1 MESFP
6 LLINKN
12 LFFNFFSFAHNFS
25 CKSDNWSQ
33 FQKFNHTILKY
44 KYKFKK
50 DKIIISRHWCYA
62 IEKRGVED
70 TISSKKSLFYSK
82 TRTDYRKWDSCQQL
96 GNGKYGRRGK
106 RLHKKYFA
114 DCISL
119 RLLHNATS
127 PAGILHGS
135 VHRLTCITR
144 VQSLVMQAASVSHE
158 V

>member
-1 MESFP
+1 MDGEA
-6 LLINKN
+6 N
-12 LFFNFFSFAHNFS
+12 
-25 CKSDNWSQ
+25 
-33 FQKFNHTILKY
+33 
-44 KYKFKK
+44 
-50 DKIIISRHWCYA
+50 
-62 IEKRGVED
+62 
-70 TISSKKSLFYSK
+70 
-82 TRTDYRKWDSCQQL
+82 
-96 GNGKYGRRGK
+96 
-106 RLHKKYFA
+106 RLHKKYSV